1 MLKPN
6 ESTDY
11 PFMHQLKIVETN
23 ESKKKILERKLKHK
37 PDGPQSEYLAIKEKF
52 MSKFK
57 KIEHI
62 SIDKTETIKE
72 TEDLKKLVKVKSGVG
87 EESCL
92 FFDVIKGKEEN
103 KQTAEKLEGL
113 GDERNEFTKVWD
125 QEQKFFEQL
134 EGNLEQE
141 LEEKRVGYEKE
152 IEKLN
157 EKLQK
162 LNRELGVYEKFLRIS
177 VKKSKDDYICTA
189 TKGNKE
195 MVFSFICSGFF
206 TTYVPLQVNFQSSNF
221 LNYKI
226 EDLNRQELNILF
238 SRLLKVLHS
247 NCN

>member
-1 MLKPN
+1 MLKTN
-6 ESTDY
+6 ESTEY
-11 PFMHQLKIVETN
+11 PFMHQLKVIETN
-23 ESKKKILERKLKHK
+23 ESKKKLLERKIK
-37 PDGPQSEYLAIKEKF
+37 PKLDGSKNGYLAVKEKF
-52 MSKFK
+52 KAKFSN
-57 KIEHI
+57 IEQI
-62 SIDKTETIKE
+62 SIDKTEIVKE
-72 TEDLKKLVKVKSGVG
+72 SESLKKVVKVKSGVD

-92 FFDVIKGKEEN
+92 FLDVIKGKEEN
-103 KQTAEKLEGL
+103 KQTSKKLEGL
-113 GDERNEFTKVWD
+113 EEERMEFSKVWD

-134 EGNLEQE
+134 EGNLEKE
-141 LEEKRVGYEKE
+141 LEEKRVSYERE

-238 SRLLKVLHS
+238 SRLLKVLHT